1 MKEIANSTVI
11 VGKVFENLVTGIL
24 RQQGFNVISRNYA
37 LHNVGEI
44 DIIAILNKKIYFIE
58 TRYRKTANLGS
69 SMDSIRHS
77 KISKIMATAAYFL
90 RWNPLYRSY
99 TKHFLFI
106 TNDITKKNGLRI
118 FNLRCFIFL

>member
-11 VGKVFENLVTGIL
+11 VGKVFENLVAGIL
-24 RQQGFNVISRNYA
+24 KQQGFNVISRNYA

-44 DIIAILNKKIYFIE
+44 DIVAILNKKIYFIE
-58 TRYRKTANLGS
+58 TRYRKASNLGT

-106 TNDITKKNGLRI
+106 TNDITKKNGIRI
-118 FNLRCFIFL
+118 FNLR